1 EALMQPVNALE
12 RNSDPDG
19 RWRAYVND
27 ALAGSYQHLFSRI
40 GFLVFLAAP
49 SFEVVAGWRKE
60 QEAKLRARTDG
71 SPGAMSDEQID
82 RFVQFYERLT
92 RFMLTE
98 MPSRADALVR
108 LGENREPL
116 EMDIHIR

>member
-1 EALMQPVNALE
+1 MLAEPVNALE
-12 RNSDPDG
+12 RNFDPDG

-27 ALAGSYQHLFSRI
+27 ALAGPYQHLFDRI

-60 QEAKLRARTDG
+60 QEAKLRARVDA
-71 SPGAMSDEQID
+71 SSHVMSDDQID

-92 RFMLTE
+92 RFMLAE
-98 MPSRADALVR
+98 MPSRADAVVR

-116 EMDIHIR
+116 EMDIHIS